1 MIPLKNTVP
10 SRYPPTVTWMLIAAN
25 CLVFLFQNSL
35 SPLELEM
42 FLRDLRSYR
51 RDTPRA
57 WLTASSPPKT
67 SFRCSP

>member
-35 SPLELEM
+35 GPLELEM
-42 FLRDLRSYR
+42 FLRDFALIPARY
-51 RDTPRA
+51 TA
-57 WLTASSPPKT
+57 GWLTASSPPKI